1 MAETHTPRQLA
12 VLRTYQDAIQTL
24 RARRD
29 QLDVPHEII
38 DDIAGLPGGYTSKV
52 LTPKKPMK
60 HIGPVSWNVFEAL
73 GMSLVAIENGAAL
86 ARSRRSHKWRQRRQ
100 DQMLAVEPYPQAPG
114 RITTEN
120 ASAMARKR
128 AAALSAARRRQIARK
143 AAQARW
149 SKPHVVEVKADARA

>member
-60 HIGPVSWNVFEAL
+60 HIGPISWNIFEAIGL
-73 GMSLVAIENGAAL
+73 RIVALEDPHAL
-86 ARSRRSHKWRQRRQ
+86 KRAMRNHNWRNRRQ
-100 DQMLAVEPYPQAPG
+100 DQMLAVEKYPQAPG

-120 ASAMARKR
+120 AAEMARKR
-128 AAALSAARRRQIARK
+128 AAALSPAKRKRIARK